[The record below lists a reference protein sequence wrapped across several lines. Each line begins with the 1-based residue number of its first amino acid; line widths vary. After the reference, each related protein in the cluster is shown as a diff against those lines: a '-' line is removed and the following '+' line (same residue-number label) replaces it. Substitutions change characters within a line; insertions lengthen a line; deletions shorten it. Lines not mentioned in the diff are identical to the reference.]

1 MNSEMYLFIV
11 FFIFFTIGVL
21 LVGYIETY
29 IKRKKAQERYV
40 RHLENENSRLNRTV
54 AILKLTLDTKG
65 GNNKRA

>member
-11 FFIFFTIGVL
+11 FFICFMIGVL

-29 IKRKKAQERYV
+29 IKRKKEQERYV
-40 RHLENENSRLNRTV
+40 RHLENENALLNRTV
-54 AILKLTLDTKG
+54 AFLKLTLDTKG